1 MATSKTLTKFA
12 SSDGMPNEARST
24 EITQTRK
31 SQLGSDPFAPL
42 LAYRNTALAFGV
54 RP

>member
-1 MATSKTLTKFA
+1 
-12 SSDGMPNEARST
+12 MPIGLKGIRFL
-24 EITQTRK
+24 TRK

-42 LAYRNTALAFGV
+42 LAYCNTALAFGV

>member
-1 MATSKTLTKFA
+1 
-12 SSDGMPNEARST
+12 MPIGLKGIRFPV
-24 EITQTRK
+24 RK